1 MNIPY
6 IDSHGRGRAML
17 VVLVI
22 AVPLAFSML
31 AGAYVNHPDC
41 RTGAPGEGT
50 CQNCHD
56 EYALNSGSG
65 YISLSG
71 LPDQYE
77 PGKSYI
83 VTVTVYCPGMT
94 RFCFELTIVSSDSSQ
109 PTGSFTCI
117 DTTETCIS
125 GGGKYLKT
133 TRYGMD
139 DSANDMKTWQ
149 FQWNSPS
156 KAEAPVTFYGV
167 GMGSDADND
176 EDGDMVCTCM
186 MTLQPA
192 AKMPV
197 KPVGLIVE
205 PSEGA
210 ISLSWYMTT
219 DPDPAGGQ
227 VMYNIYWSDSATGGL
242 ELLDTSY
249 VKEFTHTGLVNGH
262 TYRYQISCS
271 NGEGEGPLSDVVNAI
286 PADAPDRPRH
296 LSTSKVAFDQISL
309 LWDAPSSWGDGGS
322 RTFTILRGETPWDVA
337 SIATGVSTGSY
348 TDNGPLEPNVTYHY
362 RVQAVTDSGAG
373 GIACLSVYVPP
384 TTPGFPLDLS
394 VMVKKA
400 TVELVWHP
408 PLDDGGDQVRS
419 YRVYRSEPGQAPILL
434 KDRLQT
440 CEFVDNT
447 VDPDVTYEYTV
458 AAVNSA
464 GEGSLSTP
472 VEAYIVPPPS
482 VGDDGNIANSQIPF
496 SGLVVVGAVILIGA
510 LMVGRL
516 SRATSEAERS
526 RRD

>member
-1 MNIPY
+1 MNIPQ
-6 IDSHGRGRAML
+6 INSHGRGRAII
-17 VVLVI
+17 VVLMI
-22 AVPLAFSML
+22 AVPLAFSVL

-56 EYALNSGSG
+56 EYGLNSGDG

-71 LPDQYE
+71 LSESYE

-83 VTVTVYCPGMT
+83 VTVTVCDPGMT
-94 RFCFELTIVSSDSSQ
+94 RFCFELTIVSSDSGQ

-117 DTTETCIS
+117 DTSETCVS

-139 DSANDMKTWQ
+139 DSSNSMKTWQ

-156 KAEAPVTFYGV
+156 KAEAPLTFYGV

-176 EDGDMVCTCM
+176 ENGDCTYTCM
-186 MTLQPA
+186 MTLQPGA
-192 AKMPV
+192 GTPV

-205 PSEGA
+205 PSDGA
-210 ISLSWYMTT
+210 VSLSWYMPTQ
-219 DPDPAGGQ
+219 PEPAGGQ
-227 VMYNIYWSDSATGGL
+227 IQYNIYWSDSATGGF
-242 ELLDTSY
+242 ELLDTSS

-271 NGEGEGPLSDVVNAI
+271 NGEGEGPLSDVVNAV
-286 PADAPDRPRH
+286 PANVPDRPRY
-296 LSTSKVAFDQISL
+296 LTTSKVAFDQISL
-309 LWDAPSSWGDGGS
+309 TWDAPSSWGDGGS
-322 RTFTILRGETPWDVA
+322 RTFTVCRGEEPWDVA
-337 SIATGVSTGSY
+337 PIATGVNTGSY
-348 TDNGPLEPNVTYHY
+348 TDNGPLEPNVTYYY

-373 GIACLSVYVPP
+373 GVVCLSVYVPP

-400 TVELVWHP
+400 TVELVWQP
-408 PLDDGGDQVRS
+408 PMQDGGDAVRS
-419 YRVYRSEPGQAPILL
+419 YRVYRSESGKASILL
-434 KDRLQT
+434 IDHLTT
-440 CEFVDNT
+440 CEFVDNS
-447 VDPDVTYEYTV
+447 VNHDVTYEYTV

-472 VEAYIVPPPS
+472 VEAYVVPPPS
-482 VGDDGNIANSQIPF
+482 VGDDDGAVNSQIPF
-496 SGLVVVGAVILIGA
+496 SGLVVVGAIILIGA

-516 SRATSEAERS
+516 SRATNEAERAD
-526 RRD
+526 RD